1 MVTVKMLLQGT
12 PKLELLN
19 PDRYSIK
26 SGNCL
31 TAGKRRENDY
41 EE

>member
-19 PDRYSIK
+19 PDRYSIE
-26 SGNCL
+26 SSNCL
-31 TAGKRRENDY
+31 TLTSEKREGK
-41 EE
+41 